1 MVAANPEVLRLGY
14 KILAGE
20 RGIAAVLMPSTESR
34 EDSRSV
40 CRAVWENHPY
50 GCALAK
56 DAFRFDSAAMQL
68 GNVFYDG

>member
-14 KILAGE
+14 KILASE
-20 RGIAAVLMPSTESR
+20 RGMQRCLCQVPNTRRSR
-34 EDSRSV
+34 LF

-56 DAFRFDSAAMQL
+56 DALRFDPATVQL
-68 GNVFYDG
+68 GDVLHDR